1 MASCRWKSYKS
12 LRSCENERREDLYA
26 SLIVKVMGLVERF
39 LACDVLRIF
48 RQSGLSGIRHMFC
61 RFPRGS
67 KLFFH
72 LMNDHRRWQLQR

>member
-48 RQSGLSGIRHMFC
+48 RQSGGLLPKKWSTF
-61 RFPRGS
+61 
-67 KLFFH
+67 
-72 LMNDHRRWQLQR
+72 